1 MAGAAGGGGPGPP
14 GHLGDGVSGPPE
26 VIRPRDLG
34 RGARL
39 SALGLIP
46 AGSFDP
52 EAVTHLKQAEGV
64 PVHLVF
70 PLGRAREAT
79 NLISLLG
86 PLQPFFATLID
97 GIWIAF
103 GGPRPEGLHRL
114 TENLPAVKIFPAARL
129 LPPDQQQAPLGK
141 GASMRAFL
149 HHLIVNEGVIHP
161 CTVVV
166 FIDADIRPA
175 YFQPRW
181 VLDPVGAILWFH
193 TVEAAKI
200 VYQRPYGGRLNAM
213 LRALLALCPH
223 PGIQALQN
231 LAYLLSGEMAGTL
244 KFWSR
249 LPFKTGYGVETL
261 ILLSLALDR
270 LGLAPGTSDLEHLV
284 QVYVGQMDHRHAP
297 LTSSPG
303 KPGLDQMAGTVFHT
317 LLETLMAAGLLQWQ
331 APPLPEPRLTI
342 PVPDGPDGEPLVW
355 MEAPLADA
363 TLPPLTTCPE
373 VQRALQ
379 KEGP

>member
-1 MAGAAGGGGPGPP
+1 VSSRPEIIHPLNWERAAPLP
-14 GHLGDGVSGPPE
+14 
-26 VIRPRDLG
+26 
-34 RGARL
+34 
-39 SALGLIP
+39 ALGLIP
-46 AGSFDP
+46 PSSFAL
-52 EAVTHLKQAEGV
+52 EAVEGLKQEAEV

-70 PLGRAREAT
+70 PLGRAREAG
-79 NLISLLG
+79 NLASLLR
-86 PLQPFFATLID
+86 PLQPLFASLID
-97 GIWIAF
+97 EVWIAF
-103 GGPRPEGLHRL
+103 GGQRPEGLRRL
-114 TENLPAVKIFPAARL
+114 TESFPAVKIFPATRQ
-129 LPPDQQQAPLGK
+129 LPPDQQQALLGK

-149 HHLIVNEGVIHP
+149 HHLIVNEGVTHP
-161 CTVVV
+161 RTVIL

-261 ILLSLALDR
+261 ILLSLALNR
-270 LGLAPGTSDLEHLV
+270 IGLVPGTPDLEHLV

-297 LTSSPG
+297 LTSTPG

-317 LLETLMAAGLLQWQ
+317 LMETLMEAGLLQWQ
-331 APPLPEPRLTI
+331 APPLSDPRLTI
-342 PVPDGPDGEPLVW
+342 PVPDGSDGEPLAW

-373 VQRALQ
+373 VRRALQ
-379 KEGP
+379 KEVP